1 MYDGLCADMT
11 LILVSNRLPVTIR
24 RVGNRLDV
32 QPNPGGV
39 AAGLAS
45 VHRELRGRWFGWP
58 GSIAPGEFK
67 QVAARLEKEFDC
79 YPIVLPHTL
88 ARLYYAGF
96 SNGTLW
102 PLFHSFSTYARYSAS
117 EWEAYRAVN
126 ARFADAIV
134 RALRPNDQLWIHDY
148 HLLLLPRLIRERV
161 PEARIG
167 FFLHIPFP
175 PYDVFRLL
183 PWHKE
188 ILQGMLGADLIGFH
202 TYDYARAFLG
212 SLLRDLGLDN
222 RIGTIVAGHRAVQ
235 VDVFPLGI
243 DVAKFHSTTIGPA
256 AERSI
261 ARLRK
266 GPEPWKILFSI
277 SRLDYTKGIPE
288 ALEAFG
294 RFLDVHPEWRRKI
307 TYFLAV
313 VPSRER
319 VAQYARLKRTID
331 ERVGR
336 INSRYS
342 TIAWSPIRYVYRQL
356 DFDELV
362 ALYRASDVAIVTP
375 LRDGMNLIAKEYVA
389 AKQEPRG
396 VLILSEMA
404 GASKEMLEALVVNPN
419 DVEDVVGAIHRAL
432 TMPVEEQAA
441 RIEAMQERLRRYDDR
456 TWAARF
462 LERLDDAVRLSE
474 DLTAKSLSDT
484 HRREIRQAYRKA
496 ARRLLLFDYDGT
508 LVSLSPHRHTAFPD
522 GRVTGI
528 LKGLGSDP
536 TNHVVLVSGRR
547 RQELEQWF
555 GELPL
560 TLIAEHGA
568 WVRDRPDRAWMS
580 TLPLEEGW
588 KTRVRPVMERFLD
601 RVPGS
606 SLEDKDFSIAWH
618 YRAADVESGTLAAKD
633 LVDILTTLT
642 ANVDLQVLP
651 GNKVV
656 EIRRAGV
663 NKGSHF
669 ATHLS
674 RELWDFIIAI
684 GDDWTDEALFASL
697 PPSAFSIR
705 VGITASSARLNAEGV
720 PAILDLL
727 ESLRPAAR

>member
-1 MYDGLCADMT
+1 M
-11 LILVSNRLPVTIR
+11 SSRLGTSASPRFGRSGAHPDRLLAPRVQEGPVPALPLPRASTR
-24 RVGNRLDV
+24 PRLTVGGVGTRLDV
-32 QPNPGGV
+32 QPNPGGG

-45 VHRELRGRWFGWP
+45 IHRELRGRWFGWP
-58 GSIAPGEFK
+58 GSIAPGETK
-67 QVAARLEKEFDC
+67 QVTARREKEFDC
-79 YPIVLPHTL
+79 HPVVLPHNL
-88 ARLYYAGF
+88 ARLYYSGF

-117 EWEAYRAVN
+117 EWDAYRAVN
-126 ARFADAIV
+126 AKFADTIV
-134 RALRPNDQLWIHDY
+134 RALRPDDQLWILDY
-148 HLLLLPRLIRERV
+148 HPLHLPGLIGERL

-167 FFLHIPFP
+167 FFLHTPFP

-222 RIGTIVAGHRAVQ
+222 RIGAVVAGHRAVQ
-235 VDVFPLGI
+235 VDVFPLGV
-243 DVAKFHSTTIGPA
+243 DVTTFNSTSIGPSA
-256 AERSI
+256 ARSI

-266 GPEPWKILFSI
+266 GVEPSKLLFSI

-294 RFLDVHPEWRRKI
+294 RFLEVHPEWRRKI

-331 ERVGR
+331 ERAGR

-356 DFDELV
+356 DFDELL
-362 ALYRASDVAIVTP
+362 ALYRVSDVAIVTP

-404 GASKEMLEALVVNPN
+404 GASKEMREALIVNPN

-432 TMPVEEQAA
+432 SMPLDEQAA
-441 RIEAMQERLRRYDDR
+441 RIRAMQERLRRYDAR
-456 TWAARF
+456 TWATRF
-462 LERLDDAVRLSE
+462 LERLEDAVRMSQ
-474 DLTAKSLSDT
+474 DLAAKDLSDR
-484 HRREIRQAYRKA
+484 HRKEIRQAYRKA
-496 ARRLLLFDYDGT
+496 GRRLLLLDYDGT
-508 LVSLSPHRHTAFPD
+508 LVSLSANVKP
-522 GRVTGI
+522 
-528 LKGLGSDP
+528 
-536 TNHVVLVSGRR
+536 
-547 RQELEQWF
+547 
-555 GELPL
+555 
-560 TLIAEHGA
+560 
-568 WVRDRPDRAWMS
+568 
-580 TLPLEEGW
+580 
-588 KTRVRPVMERFLD
+588 
-601 RVPGS
+601 
-606 SLEDKDFSIAWH
+606 
-618 YRAADVESGTLAAKD
+618 GTLGAKD

-642 ANVDLQVLP
+642 ATLDLQVLP

-669 ATHLS
+669 AMKLS
-674 RELWDFIIAI
+674 REPWEFILAI

-705 VGITASSARLNAEGV
+705 VGIAASSARLNAEGV
-720 PAILDLL
+720 APILDLL
-727 ESLRPAAR
+727 ESLLAASR